1 MIDRALTGRAAAGP
15 RRRRAAAAAL
25 QIILVLGVAGC
36 ARMPKPPTAGPEAGV
51 ETGVASWYG
60 GEFHGRPTSSRE
72 IYDMNDMTAA
82 HRSLPFGTYVMV
94 TNLDNDRSAVV
105 RINDRGPFVKDRIID
120 LSYASAQVLGLVG
133 PGTARVRLEILRG
146 FKAPASAGPAA
157 AVWLQVGAFSVQENA
172 YAIKRRL
179 EPAYPGVAVTRLE
192 TGTRTFFRVRVKT
205 DEASAQG
212 LAQRLAA
219 EGYPV
224 IIIRE

>member
-1 MIDRALTGRAAAGP
+1 M
-15 RRRRAAAAAL
+15 AAL
-25 QIILVLGVAGC
+25 QVILVLGAAGC
-36 ARMPKPPTAGPEAGV
+36 ARTPKPQTGGGEAGV

-94 TNLDNDRSAVV
+94 TNVDNDRSAVV

-120 LSYASAQVLGLVG
+120 LSYAAARVLGLVG

-146 FKAPASAGPAA
+146 FKAPPSSGQPA

-179 EPAYPGVAVTRLE
+179 ETAYPGVVVTRLE

-205 DEASAQG
+205 DAASAQA

>member
-1 MIDRALTGRAAAGP
+1 LSDRISTGPEAP
-15 RRRRAAAAAL
+15 FRRRWRAAAAAL
-25 QIILVLGVAGC
+25 QVALALAGAGC
-36 ARMPKPPTAGPEAGV
+36 SALPKPRTDGV

-94 TNLDNDRSAVV
+94 TNLENDRSAVV

-120 LSYASAQVLGLVG
+120 LSYASARVLGIVG

-146 FKAPASAGPAA
+146 FKAPVSSGQATV
-157 AVWLQVGAFSVQENA
+157 VWLQVGAFSVQENA
-172 YAIKRRL
+172 YAVKRRL
-179 EPAYPGVAVTRLE
+179 EAAYPGVAVTRLK
-192 TGTRTFFRVRVKT
+192 TGTRTFFRVRIRT

-212 LAQRLAA
+212 LAQRLAGD
-219 EGYPV
+219 GYSV
-224 IIIRE
+224 VIIRE